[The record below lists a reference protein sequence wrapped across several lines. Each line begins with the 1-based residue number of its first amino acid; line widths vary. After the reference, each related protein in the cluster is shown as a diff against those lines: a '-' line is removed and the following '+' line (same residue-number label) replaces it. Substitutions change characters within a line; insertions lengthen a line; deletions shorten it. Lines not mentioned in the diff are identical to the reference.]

1 MSICEKLFRPDFRN
15 QRADLHIRGMVC
27 SYPYPPL
34 LGHKQTYTMSSKRRA
49 PFIPPNGSSTSKQ
62 CPTVTLKMRRGSKKM
77 LRGTPLIRTR
87 ATRDTHTH
95 LIACPVVA
103 SRISHLAP
111 RMRHDHMTAHRSAC
125 RRPKVAA
132 PWAAPLR
139 RAQSRRTPSTP
150 KLGRR
155 VAAYAQGPRR
165 AGE

>member
-1 MSICEKLFRPDFRN
+1 MRSSFSATSKPACGPHVYEEWSAATRTLPSSGISKR
-15 QRADLHIRGMVC
+15 
-27 SYPYPPL
+27 
-34 LGHKQTYTMSSKRRA
+34 TMSSKRRA